1 MRSTWTGAISF
12 GLVNIPVRLYSA
24 VESSTLDLDMLDSKD
39 HAKIRF
45 KRVNENSGREVPYDQ
60 IVKAYNY
67 EGNYVVLDD
76 EDYEAAAPEKSKTI
90 DIHSFVEE
98 SQVGSIFFEQPYYL
112 EPEKSGRKAFA
123 LLRDALRQAGKVGVS
138 SFVMRTKETLAI
150 VKPLQEVLVLNRIRF
165 PEEIRD
171 FKKLDLPDI
180 QKTKTKEVELALK
193 LIDQLTEDF
202 NIDKYHN
209 TYSSKLLEI
218 IAQKSRGKRA
228 KVRKMK
234 VVHNKPD
241 DLMNILKA
249 SLKSKKAS

>member
-39 HAKIRF
+39 HSKIRF

-90 DIHSFVEE
+90 DIHSFVKET
-98 SQVGSIFFEQPYYL
+98 QVDSIYFEQPYYL
-112 EPEKSGRKAFA
+112 EPDKSGKKAFA
-123 LLRDALRQAGKVGVS
+123 LLRDALRQSGKVGVS

-150 VKPLQEVLVLNRIRF
+150 VKPLEEVLVLNRIRF
-165 PEEIRD
+165 SEEIRD
-171 FKKLDLPDI
+171 FKKLDLPEI
-180 QKTKTKEVELALK
+180 QKTKTKEIELALK
-193 LIDQLTEDF
+193 LIEQLTEDF
-202 NIDKYHN
+202 NIEAYKD
-209 TYSSKLLEI
+209 TYSAKLLKI
-218 IAQKSRGKRA
+218 IEQKAHGKRA

-234 VVHNKPD
+234 VVQNRPD
-241 DLMNILKA
+241 DLMDILKA